1 MPLFKQPRS
10 KVWWYSFYFQ
20 GKRYRGSTGETT
32 KQAAG
37 TKEAAALTRLTEGQ
51 PITNKADKP
60 PMLQV
65 FAVRFLEWSENNRHL
80 DLDTRKFYFYGW
92 RLLSFSRLS
101 TMTIDQITP
110 EVVDC
115 TEFMRP
121 VIDRRTKQQTDV
133 VIPCSTTYTNQAL
146 RTLKVM
152 LGKAEA
158 WGVISKRPKIRT
170 LKALGRDQMIDGDKE
185 TALQGA
191 YQKPTNHPHTRRR
204 RDRGWLVMVILQDSG
219 IRPDEVFPMR
229 IENIHWNDNRIWIPE
244 GKTHNSTRFVGM
256 SDRMKQMLSV
266 WCIGRDSGWVFPNPQ
281 SKSGHLQSIAKGF
294 QKARARAKL
303 DTRIVPYSARHT
315 YGTFTMAATGN
326 TFAVSKSMGHADI
339 KSMAPYQHQDINPL
353 NEAINQRN
361 RKKLEAFSAG
371 HTFSHS
377 SDAIQ

>member
-1 MPLFKQPRS
+1 MPLFKRPRS
-10 KVWWYSFYFQ
+10 KVLWYSFYFQ
-20 GKRYRGSTGETT
+20 GKRYRGSTEETT
-32 KQAAG
+32 KQAAA
-37 TKEAAALTRLTEGQ
+37 TKEAAALTKLMEGQ

-65 FAVRFLEWSENNRHL
+65 FAVRFLEWSENSRHL
-80 DLDTRKFYFYGW
+80 DPSTKKFYKYGW
-92 RLLSFSRLS
+92 RLLSFSRLA

-115 TEFMRP
+115 IKFMRP
-121 VIDRRTKQQTDV
+121 VMDRRTKQQTDA

-152 LGKAEA
+152 FGKAEE
-158 WGVISKRPKIRT
+158 WGLVSKRPKIRT

-204 RDRGWLVMVILQDSG
+204 RDRAWMIMVILQDSG
-219 IRPDEVFPMR
+219 MRPDEVFPMR
-229 IENIHWNDNRIWIPE
+229 IEDIHWKQNRIWIPS
-244 GKTHNSTRFVGM
+244 GKTPNSTRFVGM
-256 SDRMKQMLSV
+256 SERMEKMLSV
-266 WCIGRDSGWVFPNPQ
+266 WCSGREGWVFPNPH

-294 QKARARAKL
+294 QQARKHAKL
-303 DTRIVPYSARHT
+303 DPRIVPYSARHT

-326 TFAVSKSMGHADI
+326 AFAVSKSMGHADI

-361 RKKLEAFSAG
+361 RKQIADFSVG
-371 HTFSHS
+371 HNFSHNTE
-377 SDAIQ
+377 AIQ